1 MNTKEFT
8 TLAAAIKTFY
18 PRERILPNEQAMEL
32 WYGQLKDIPYEVAVT
47 ALNKWVST
55 NKWSPSIAD
64 IRELATSIQHGD
76 IPDWGESWEK
86 VCAAC
91 RKFGRDRSR
100 EALESF
106 DDLTRESVKRI
117 GGFTYI
123 CNSENTVADRAR
135 FEQVYNAL
143 AERKKKEDQL
153 SVPLQQ
159 MIQGF
164 REENKLLEERTQ

>member
-8 TLAAAIKTFY
+8 TLAMAIKTYY
-18 PRERILPNEQAMEL
+18 PRERILPNEQAMDL
-32 WYGQLKDIPYEVAVT
+32 WYGQLKDIPYNVAEA

-76 IPDWGESWEK
+76 IPDWGEAWEK

-91 RKFGRDRSR
+91 RRLGRDRSR

-106 DDLTRESVKRI
+106 DDLTREAVKRI

-123 CNSENTVADRAR
+123 CNSENIVADRAR

-153 SVPLQQ
+153 SGPLQQ
-159 MIQGF
+159 LIQGF
-164 REENKLLEERTQ
+164 REENKLLEG